1 MNGNL
6 DWLRLFLKI
15 QCFQII
21 ILYII
26 INNFFYLF
34 RKMNIFSQIL
44 IYQFLTLTI
53 LKSTYGLLCYQCDS
67 SKDEYCPESWDRD
80 DIEPKS
86 CDHVQNAAFCVK
98 TTGIYGAI
106 VGTRRFC
113 SSRHLDNSCNEIN
126 LAQDP
131 RTYYSC
137 LYTCMT
143 DGCNKSNKLITFN
156 SYMKILSF
164 ILTLLFFKIFD

>member
-1 MNGNL
+1 MNLINKI
-6 DWLRLFLKI
+6 LFY
-15 QCFQII
+15 QCLILSII
-21 ILYII
+21 KL
-26 INNFFYLF
+26 
-34 RKMNIFSQIL
+34 SD
-44 IYQFLTLTI
+44 
-53 LKSTYGLLCYQCDS
+53 GLLCYQCDS

-126 LAQDP
+126 LPQDP

-137 LYTCMT
+137 LYTCMS
-143 DGCNKSNKLITFN
+143 DGCNNSPKIVQFN
-156 SYMKILSF
+156 IFFKFFSF
-164 ILTLLFFKIFD
+164 ILSILFYKIFD